1 MVPPTLG
8 YWSGYDHEIN
18 NNNNDLLVLLTIL
31 ITTVGKL
38 EKRCVCKS
46 EVLNKIGGFVYKILM
61 IVVFVVVYNLVII
74 H

>member
-1 MVPPTLG
+1 M
-8 YWSGYDHEIN
+8 
-18 NNNNDLLVLLTIL
+18 
-31 ITTVGKL
+31 
-38 EKRCVCKS
+38 CKS